1 MHRDSLEILVRR
13 EREDHVV
20 SLAVLDPV
28 DPMESVYVFL
38 LAVFFLVVLQVE
50 RLTWLTCGVSFRVA
64 LVLVV
69 SLVLMEVLVAR

>member
-1 MHRDSLEILVRR
+1 M
-13 EREDHVV
+13 
-20 SLAVLDPV
+20 
-28 DPMESVYVFL
+28 
-38 LAVFFLVVLQVE
+38 VLQVE